1 MMDFFAIALFL
12 TVTSRFILSSSWE
25 TRRGVDTNSSAT
37 IIFAGDISFDGTVKY
52 FAEKQKSCNYSS
64 LFREVKH
71 LLMDADLRVGNLESP
86 LLKPPFSTQLA
97 FQGKGIHHYGST
109 KAVVALKSAGFNIM
123 QIANN
128 HFVDYGTSGALS
140 TLEAL
145 RKAGIDYVGLRDSS
159 RRQQEPLIKIVNTV
173 RIGFLSYCLNKEGCE
188 VFETDVDEKTSSNVF
203 DLGPNAFSKKI
214 AGDDIRDLKKRVDI
228 VIVLMHW
235 SRELSLIPPL
245 GIRDLARSMGI
256 FGANLIIGTHPHV
269 IQVL

>member
-1 MMDFFAIALFL
+1 MLAALSQF
-12 TVTSRFILSSSWE
+12 TFGSSRE
-25 TRRGVDTNSSAT
+25 TRREVNTNSSAT

-52 FAEKQKSCNYSS
+52 FAEKQKSCNYTS
-64 LFREVKH
+64 LFNEVKH

-86 LLKPPFSTQLA
+86 LLKPPFSTQPA
-97 FQGKGIHHYGST
+97 FQGKKVHHYGST

-128 HFVDYGTSGALS
+128 HFADYGTSGALS

-159 RRQQEPLIKIVNTV
+159 RRQQEPLIKIVNSV

-214 AGDDIRDLKKRVDI
+214 AGDDIRDLKKRVDF

-245 GIRDLARSMGI
+245 GIRDLARSMGT